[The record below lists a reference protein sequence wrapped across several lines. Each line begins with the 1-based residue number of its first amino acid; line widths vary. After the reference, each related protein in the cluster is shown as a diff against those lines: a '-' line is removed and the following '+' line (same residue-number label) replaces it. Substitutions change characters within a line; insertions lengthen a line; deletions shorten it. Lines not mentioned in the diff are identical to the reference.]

1 MEELI
6 EAYRSAQ
13 QEVNKLLSQIRS
25 TSDGY
30 RYVSRLRCYG
40 SISHEDHNSSF
51 TVQELCDEYTG
62 ENGIV
67 DVYTTNPN
75 HCIDTYGDVMV
86 VTEEELLSL
95 AKENISMSRAICN
108 WMVGK

>member
-6 EAYRSAQ
+6 KAYRSAQ
-13 QEVNKLLSQIRS
+13 QEADKLLSQIRS

-30 RYVSRLRCYG
+30 RYVSKLRCYG
-40 SISHEDHNSSF
+40 SINYESHDNSF
-51 TVQELCDEYTG
+51 TVQELCNEYYG
-62 ENGIV
+62 DNGIV

-75 HCIDTYGDVMV
+75 HCITTYGDVIV

-108 WMVGK
+108 WMMAR